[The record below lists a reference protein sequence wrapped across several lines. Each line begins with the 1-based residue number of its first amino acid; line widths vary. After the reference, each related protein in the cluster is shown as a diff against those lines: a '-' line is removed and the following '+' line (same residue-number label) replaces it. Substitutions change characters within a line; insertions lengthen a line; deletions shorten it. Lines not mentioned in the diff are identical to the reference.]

1 MNTIHSTAIVSS
13 KAKLGDNIIISP
25 FVIIEDDVEI
35 GNDCE
40 IGPSAV
46 LYNGARIGNR
56 VKINQGASV
65 AHKPQDL
72 KFGNEQTFF
81 FVGDDTVIHEFVT
94 LHRGTKETGFSRV
107 GKNCLLMAY
116 THVAH
121 DCVVGDNVI
130 LANSVQIAGHVH
142 IEDWVIIAGTCGV
155 HQFCSIGKHAMIG
168 VNTVAVK
175 DVPPFVLS
183 GRFPLKFEGLNKVGL
198 RRRGFSNED
207 IETIKKVYDVI
218 YNSGLNVSQAVAK
231 VEVEFGTISVVQDI
245 IKFIKSSKRGIIGK

>member
-1 MNTIHSTAIVSS
+1 MNSIHPTAIVSS

-25 FVIIEDDVEI
+25 FAIIEDDVEI

-40 IGPSAV
+40 IGPNAV

-72 KFGNEQTFF
+72 KFGNEQTYF

-218 YNSGLNVSQAVAK
+218 YSSGLNVSQAVAK
-231 VEVEFGTISVVQDI
+231 VEIEFGTISVVQDI
-245 IKFIKSSKRGIIGK
+245 IKFIKASKRGIIGK

>member
-13 KAKLGDNIIISP
+13 KAKLGDNNIIHP
-25 FVIIEDDVEI
+25 FTIIEDDVEI

-56 VKINQGASV
+56 VKIYQSASI

-72 KFGNEQTFF
+72 KFGNESTYFY
-81 FVGDDTVIHEFVT
+81 VGDDTVIHEFVT
-94 LHRGTKETGFSRV
+94 LHRGTKETGFSRI

-130 LANSVQIAGHVH
+130 LANTVQIAGHVH
-142 IEDWVIIAGTCGV
+142 VEDWVIIAGESGV
-155 HQFCSIGKHAMIG
+155 HQFCKVGKHAMIG
-168 VNTVAVK
+168 VNSVTVK

-198 RRRGFSNED
+198 RRRGFSNDD
-207 IETIKKVYDVI
+207 IEIIKKTYDFI
-218 YNSGLNVSQAVAK
+218 YNSGLNVTQGLVKAES
-231 VEVEFGTISVVQDI
+231 EFGVNQYVKDI
-245 IKFIKSSKRGIIGK
+245 IEFIRSSKRGIIGK

>member
-1 MNTIHSTAIVSS
+1 MNTIHPTAIVSS
-13 KAKLGDNIIISP
+13 KAKLGENNTVGP
-25 FVIIEDDVEI
+25 YTIIEDDVEI
-35 GNDCE
+35 GNDCQ
-40 IGPSAV
+40 IGPHV
-46 LYNGARIGNR
+46 VIYDGARIANR
-56 VKINQGASV
+56 VKINQASSI

-72 KFGNEQTFF
+72 KFGNEQTYFYI
-81 FVGDDTVIHEFVT
+81 GDDTVIHEFVT

-130 LANSVQIAGHVH
+130 LANSVQLAGHVH

-155 HQFCSIGKHAMIG
+155 HQFCSVGRHAMMG

-183 GRFPLKFEGLNKVGL
+183 GRFPIKFEGLNKVGL

-207 IETIKKVYDVI
+207 IDTIKKVYDMI
-218 YNSGLNVSQAVAK
+218 YNSGLNVSQAIAK
-231 VEVEFGTISVVQDI
+231 VETEFGTIAVAQEI
-245 IKFIKSSKRGIIGK
+245 IKFVKASKRGIIGK